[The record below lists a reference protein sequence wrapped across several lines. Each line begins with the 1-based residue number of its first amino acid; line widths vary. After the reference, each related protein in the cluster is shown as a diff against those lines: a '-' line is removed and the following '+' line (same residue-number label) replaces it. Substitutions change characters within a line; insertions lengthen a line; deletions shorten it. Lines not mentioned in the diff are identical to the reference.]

1 MREKWKTAVSVLFYT
16 LGILGW
22 CYVGGWLTLTRPVR
36 GILMAHLAGSLS
48 VGQLCMAV
56 LQGFCYLSL
65 AGGVWCIGYM
75 LGNYFKEH

>member
-1 MREKWKTAVSVLFYT
+1 MREKWKTASSVLFYT

-22 CYVGGWLTLTRPVR
+22 CYVGGWLTLTARIR
-36 GILMAHLAGSLS
+36 EIFLAQAAGSMSL
-48 VGQLCMAV
+48 GKLFMEL
-56 LQGFCYLSL
+56 LQGFWYLSL